1 MLCQGTPVAQSGN
14 RGYLA
19 ELSSPRRSPVSRGGM
34 SVMPTWPLTRVNQVF
49 CTKSGNTQ
57 ERQELADVPQLADA
71 WREELA

>member
-1 MLCQGTPVAQSGN
+1 
-14 RGYLA
+14 
-19 ELSSPRRSPVSRGGM
+19 M